1 MSYFSGLFGS
11 LLGFIYGAVNSYG
24 IAIILLTIIIKVL
37 LLPLSISQI
46 KQTKKMSI
54 VQPKLKELQAKYK
67 NDKEALNAKTL
78 ELYSQHKM
86 NPLSGCLPIL
96 IQFPILI
103 GLFGT
108 LREPIIH
115 VFNGDATL
123 ATQALNQG
131 FLWMSDLSLP
141 DMLGNIIPSL
151 PGVVASLPGVLP
163 IVAAITTYFQMASA
177 SSGAAQNDQ
186 MKMMATVMPI
196 MILVMGRTMS
206 GGLVLYWTI
215 SNVFQ
220 MFQQTLI
227 TKLIKEESN

>member
-1 MSYFSGLFGS
+1 MSYFSGVFGS
-11 LLGFIYGAVNSYG
+11 LLGFIYGAVGSYG
-24 IAIILLTIIIKVL
+24 IAIIFLTIIIKVL

-46 KQTKKMSI
+46 KQTKKMGL

-78 ELYSQHKM
+78 ELYSEHKM
-86 NPLSGCLPIL
+86 NPLSGCLPLL

-108 LREPIIH
+108 LREPIVH
-115 VFNGDATL
+115 VFNGDAAM
-123 ATQALNQG
+123 ATQALSQG
-131 FLWMSDLSLP
+131 FLWMSDLSVP
-141 DMLGNIIPSL
+141 DMLGNVIPNLTGIIATL
-151 PGVVASLPGVLP
+151 LGILP

-177 SSGAAQNDQ
+177 SSGQQNDQ
-186 MKMMATVMPI
+186 MKMMATMMPI

-206 GGLVLYWTI
+206 GGLVLYWTV

-220 MFQQTLI
+220 MFQQLLI
-227 TKLIKEESN
+227 TKLIKEESK